1 VGLLLICAL
10 ATWIAD
16 RGPKAHCTPDNQATV
31 AYVLQSPS
39 ITLSSQ
45 NWEIANKQL
54 TPFPAETLYLEFR
67 RSTSTANQELQQFWK
82 LMNDEE
88 SLKVL
93 EQARKSRAE
102 NPNGIKPWK
111 VTEHPDWARRGT

>member
-1 VGLLLICAL
+1 VGLLLICVL

-16 RGPKAHCTPDNQATV
+16 CGPKAHCTSDNQATV
-31 AYVLQSPS
+31 TYVLQSPP

-45 NWEIANKQL
+45 IWEVANKQL
-54 TPFPAETLYLEFR
+54 TPFSAETLYREFK

-111 VTEHPDWARRGT
+111 VTEHPDWATRGT

>member
-1 VGLLLICAL
+1 
-10 ATWIAD
+10 
-16 RGPKAHCTPDNQATV
+16 
-31 AYVLQSPS
+31 LQSPS
-39 ITLSSQ
+39 ISLSSQ
-45 NWEIANKQL
+45 IWGIANKQL
-54 TPFPAETLYLEFR
+54 TPFPAETLYREFR

-111 VTEHPDWARRGT
+111 VTEHPDWATRGT